1 MLLYHLYSPAQFNNI
16 LPCRWCCSVARLC
29 PTLCK
34 PMDCSTP
41 GCPVLQYLPEF
52 AQTHLHWVSDAI
64 QPSHPLLSMPSLF
77 HSFTHLAN
85 MTYWLIG
92 ILVFPPCSDE
102 SEVPQGQGLLASSQG
117 GASFRFVGYCS
128 CAQNDRICAWMDMPD
143 TEPVLCRVLPY
154 SSCFCD
160 LCQTRYLFYKQQVSI
175 FLCKESFKKQ
185 LASRWFLSLLY

>member
-64 QPSHPLLSMPSLF
+64 QPSHPLLSLRPPTLNPSP
-77 HSFTHLAN
+77 H
-85 MTYWLIG
+85 
-92 ILVFPPCSDE
+92 
-102 SEVPQGQGLLASSQG
+102 QGLFQWISSSHQVAKVLEFQLQHWSFQWSG
-117 GASFRFVGYCS
+117 LISFRMEWF
-128 CAQNDRICAWMDMPD
+128 D
-143 TEPVLCRVLPY
+143 VLAVQE
-154 SSCFCD
+154 SSPTPQF
-160 LCQTRYLFYKQQVSI
+160 KSI
-175 FLCKESFKKQ
+175 NS
-185 LASRWFLSLLY
+185 LALSLLYGPTLTSVHDYWKNHSFD